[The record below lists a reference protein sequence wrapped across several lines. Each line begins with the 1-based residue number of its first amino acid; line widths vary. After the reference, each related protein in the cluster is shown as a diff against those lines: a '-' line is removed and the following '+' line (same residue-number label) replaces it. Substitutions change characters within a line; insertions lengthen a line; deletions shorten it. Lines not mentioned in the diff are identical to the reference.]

1 MPADFTPTVQV
12 DETIM
17 AYYDQSKYLPRYS
30 GNTVHNLKCCVLTE
44 YSYGHCNTFS
54 SNYGV
59 PIDCREHVSG
69 TVLEDQCHSGKNADC
84 HGDFNRCDAA

>member
-1 MPADFTPTVQV
+1 M
-12 DETIM
+12 INLNL
-17 AYYDQSKYLPRYS
+17 SRYS
-30 GNTVHNLKCCVLTE
+30 GNTVHNLKCCVLAE

-69 TVLEDQCHSGKNADC
+69 TVLEGQCHSGKNADC

>member
-1 MPADFTPTVQV
+1 M
-12 DETIM
+12 
-17 AYYDQSKYLPRYS
+17 
-30 GNTVHNLKCCVLTE
+30 HNLKCCVMPE

-69 TVLEDQCHSGKNADC
+69 TVLEGQCHSGKNADC
-84 HGDFNRCDAA
+84 HGDFNRSGVTIHDTHYKLCVTKGRVL

>member
-1 MPADFTPTVQV
+1 MTQSWP
-12 DETIM
+12 IM
-17 AYYDQSKYLPRYS
+17 INLNLSRYS
-30 GNTVHNLKCCVLTE
+30 GNTVHNLKCCVLAE

-69 TVLEDQCHSGKNADC
+69 TVLEGQCHSGKNADC